1 METYIQEEEIQ
12 IDATELELIREKIE
26 AMNKFN
32 QVEVLRIL
40 QYKNVTLNENKYGV
54 HINLSE
60 LDNYTIDALKK
71 YIEYVNNQEMDLNE
85 LEEKKAT
92 FKNTF
97 FPSFSKTMNTKER
110 CASASAS
117 EK

>member
-1 METYIQEEEIQ
+1 MEAYIQEQDNSIEIH
-12 IDATELELIREKIE
+12 DLEDIREKVE

-40 QYKNVTLNENKYGV
+40 QNKGVTLNENKYGV

-60 LDNYTIDALKK
+60 LETFVIEELKT
-71 YIEYVNNQEMDLNE
+71 YIEYVNNQELDLNE
-85 LEEKKAT
+85 LEEKKET
-92 FKNTF
+92 FKNAF
-97 FPSFSKTMNTKER
+97 FSKAKTKPSLAYEV
-110 CASASAS
+110 SSF